1 MKQKTRIQSGRG
13 FSGEASW
20 TTAGAVLERRDDGR
34 GGVVVAFVVELLL
47 WRSRGTDLEMEGAGH
62 DGRDDV
68 LRQALWSV
76 LDMMEL
82 LFFSASFSE
91 GNCLL
96 CEAMKKRR
104 EKEERKKLGRG

>member
-13 FSGEASW
+13 FSGEASC
-20 TTAGAVLERRDDGR
+20 TTTGAVLERRDDGR

-47 WRSRGTDLEMEGAGH
+47 SRSRGTDLEMEGAGH

-82 LFFSASFSE
+82 LFFFQ
-91 GNCLL
+91 LL
-96 CEAMKKRR
+96 CLKGIVCFAKQ
-104 EKEERKKLGRG
+104 

>member
-20 TTAGAVLERRDDGR
+20 TTAGAVLERREDGR
-34 GGVVVAFVVELLL
+34 GVVVVFVELLS
-47 WRSRGTDLEMEGAGH
+47 RSRGTDLEMEGAGH

-82 LFFSASFSE
+82 FFFFQLLFFWKGIVCF
-91 GNCLL
+91 GK
-96 CEAMKKRR
+96 AMKKRKR
-104 EKEERKKLGRG
+104 KKGKKLGRRG

>member
-20 TTAGAVLERRDDGR
+20 TIAGAVLERRDDGR
-34 GGVVVAFVVELLL
+34 GGVVVAFVKLLS
-47 WRSRGTDLEMEGAGH
+47 RSRGTDLEMEGAGH

-96 CEAMKKRR
+96 CEAIKKKR
-104 EKEERKKLGRG
+104 KERKKKLGRG